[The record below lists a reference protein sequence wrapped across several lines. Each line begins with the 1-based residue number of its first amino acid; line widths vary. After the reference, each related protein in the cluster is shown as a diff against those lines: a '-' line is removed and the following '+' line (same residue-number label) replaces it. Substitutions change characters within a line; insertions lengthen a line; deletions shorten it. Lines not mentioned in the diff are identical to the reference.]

1 MIWRSILHGPLY
13 QHIEEFALW
22 VCGEGL
28 YMRTTDPVAR
38 YDLRG
43 EVRWPHAEPSGHFRS
58 DMTNWSVAIFTSR
71 EDIATLS
78 ATVNAMLIASACA
91 EQVTVDVVVNG
102 NRELAD
108 QAVVLANQR
117 HAASGNVRM
126 RIWYV
131 ALGDKSHAWNEYV
144 HRIWP
149 ESELAFFV
157 DGYAQVFPDAF
168 SLISA
173 AMKAAPHAM
182 AGTGVPSMGFS
193 ARAMASR
200 MRREGG
206 IYGNLY
212 AVRGDVMQI
221 LRSRGF
227 HLLLGMYRTDSLLN
241 ASICFGLDPERFHW
255 DSSRI
260 VVERRASWSF
270 RPLRFWR
277 PADIR
282 SYLKRILR
290 QAQGEIITEAIKQ
303 HLAVKRK
310 PPETLPITVAEL
322 VQTWLAALPRRAH
335 TLLRLHPLYRI
346 AIRCLQEPRDWSLAA
361 KAPVLMA
368 ASALPAEQSV
378 RHVGPGATG

>member
-1 MIWRSILHGPLY
+1 M
-13 QHIEEFALW
+13 
-22 VCGEGL
+22 
-28 YMRTTDPVAR
+28 
-38 YDLRG
+38 
-43 EVRWPHAEPSGHFRS
+43 
-58 DMTNWSVAIFTSR
+58 
-71 EDIATLS
+71 LS
-78 ATVNAMLIASACA
+78 ATINAALIASACA

-102 NRELAD
+102 NRELAE
-108 QAVVLANQR
+108 QAVALANER
-117 HAASGNVRM
+117 HVTGAKVRL

-149 ESELAFFV
+149 GSELAFFV
-157 DGYAQVFPDAF
+157 DGYAQVFPDAL
-168 SLISA
+168 SLIAA
-173 AMKAAPHAM
+173 AMKAVPRAM

-241 ASICFGLDPERFHW
+241 ASICFGLDPAKFDW
-255 DSSRI
+255 DCSRI
-260 VVERRASWSF
+260 VVEWRASWAF

-282 SYLKRILR
+282 SYLKRVLR
-290 QAQGEIITEAIKQ
+290 QAQGVIITEAIKQ
-303 HLAVKRK
+303 HLAVERK
-310 PPETLPITVAEL
+310 PPENLPNTAAEL
-322 VQTWLAALPRRAH
+322 VQAWLAALPRRAH

-346 AIRCLQEPRDWSLAA
+346 AIRRLQEPRDWSLAA
-361 KAPVLMA
+361 KAPVLVA
-368 ASALPAEQSV
+368 ASAQPAEQSV
-378 RHVGPGATG
+378 WHAGPDAAG